1 MENQQISGDKS
12 EFQWPKQ
19 LSLSRE
25 DLSNRKILGFRAA
38 ESFIKLSNPIFT
50 FKRTPTGL

>member
-1 MENQQISGDKS
+1 MENQQISEDKS

-25 DLSNRKILGFRAA
+25 GLSNRKILGLRAA
-38 ESFIKLSNPIFT
+38 ESFIKLSNTIFT